1 MNQLKLADRAESQFE
16 IRSRRYMGNKHRLL
30 PFIKKTIDECTG
42 GFRSFCDLF
51 AGTGVVGHA
60 FNDRDVRII
69 SNDNLVSNYY
79 PLCTFL
85 EYDDR
90 RIDKLRDKVRYL
102 NGLESDRDNY
112 FSTTYGGT
120 FYAKKTARKI
130 GTMRNAIKRIAED
143 PREERMLV
151 SSLLYAIDRI
161 ANTVGH
167 YDAYRTPLDRS
178 DPVILK
184 LPRLA
189 EPGVNDNNAVLNK
202 DANIVAQEV
211 KSDVLYLDP
220 PYNSRQY
227 CDAYHL
233 LENVATWKK
242 PKTFGKAQKM
252 DRAALKSRYCT
263 RDAAAAFDDL
273 IRHSKSSHIFLS
285 YNNTTNTR
293 NQRSNARLDD
303 KAITKILKRKGK
315 TAVFE
320 TSYREFAAG
329 KSSSRSEHTER
340 LFYCKVD

>member
-1 MNQLKLADRAESQFE
+1 MADRAVYQFG
-16 IRSRRYMGNKHRLL
+16 IQNRRYMGNKYRLL
-30 PFIKKTIDECTG
+30 PFIKRIIQECTG
-42 GFRSFCDLF
+42 GFSSFCDLF

-60 FNDRDVRII
+60 FNSRDIQII
-69 SNDNLVSNYY
+69 ANDNLVSNYY

-90 RIDKLRDKVRYL
+90 RIGELRDKVRYL
-102 NGLESDRDNY
+102 NGLESGRDNY
-112 FSTTYGGT
+112 FSTAYGGT
-120 FYAKKTARKI
+120 FYTKKTARKI
-130 GTMRNAIKRIAED
+130 GTIRNAIKRIAED
-143 PREERMLV
+143 PSEERMLV

-178 DPVILK
+178 EPVILK
-184 LPRLA
+184 LPRLV
-189 EPGVNDNNAVLNK
+189 EPGVNDNNTVLNK
-202 DANIVAQEV
+202 DANIVVHEV
-211 KSDVLYLDP
+211 ESDVLYLDP
-220 PYNSRQY
+220 PYNSRHY

-233 LENVATWKK
+233 LENVATWRK

-252 DRAALKSRYCT
+252 DRAALKSRYCM
-263 RDAAAAFDDL
+263 RDAAEAFADL
-273 IRHSKSSHIFLS
+273 IMHSKSRHIFLS

-303 KAITKILKRKGK
+303 KSIMRILKRKGK

-320 TSYREFAAG
+320 TSYREFTAG

-340 LFYCKVD
+340 LFYCKVV